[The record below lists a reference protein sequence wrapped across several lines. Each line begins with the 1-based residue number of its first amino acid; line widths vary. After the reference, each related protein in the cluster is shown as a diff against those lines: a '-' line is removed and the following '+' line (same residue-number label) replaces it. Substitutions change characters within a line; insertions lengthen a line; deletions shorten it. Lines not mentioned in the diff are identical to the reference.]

1 MNESKRGQN
10 RTQSLQSVDDEDED
24 DQEIDVIDDKNFSQ
38 VRFCHIRRYFF
49 FEGQTFSLNILQPRV
64 DTKLFT
70 QIHKKFL

>member
-38 VRFCHIRRYFF
+38 VRYCHIRRHF
-49 FEGQTFSLNILQPRV
+49 FEEQTLSLN
-64 DTKLFT
+64 T
-70 QIHKKFL
+70 